1 MIIIITTNIVV
12 TIIIFI
18 LLLLLLSL
26 LLRYFFGTC
35 NLFGQKGVLLV
46 GFDPWMLRV
55 EGIS

>member
-1 MIIIITTNIVV
+1 MIITITTNIIV

-18 LLLLLLSL
+18 LLLLILFL
-26 LLRYFFGTC
+26 LLRYFFGTW